1 MIANLKKLRIKKGIS
16 QQSLADA
23 IGTSQ
28 QSINKYENHKIEP
41 DITTLIKIADYFET
55 SVDYLIGHTE
65 IDRVIENVKPYDLN
79 DDESGLIDKYRM
91 LPEKYRQSIDNIIDD
106 YLEMLSD

>member
-1 MIANLKKLRIKKGIS
+1 MIANLKTLRIKKGIS
-16 QQSLADA
+16 QQALADA

-41 DITTLIKIADYFET
+41 DISTLIEIADFFET
-55 SVDYLIGHTE
+55 SVDYLVGHTE

-79 DDESGLIDKYRM
+79 GKESGLIDSYRV
-91 LPEKYRQSIDNIIDD
+91 LPEKYRERIENIIDD
-106 YLEMLSD
+106 YLELLSH